1 MVSAE
6 DTSADELVV
15 GLEAF
20 LQLVAGAEH
29 HKDFSF
35 SNMLAGLREILT
47 ATSLFNQMDLYGH
60 SMGRLTIVELS
71 LLVQDL
77 QLSFTTT
84 QLRALWQLVTTVSRT
99 IIAGIWVAFFP
110 ECQH

>member
-1 MVSAE
+1 MRTGIGEAADVVRPDTVHPRMVSAE

-35 SNMLAGLREILT
+35 SNMLAGMYI
-47 ATSLFNQMDLYGH
+47 
-60 SMGRLTIVELS
+60 
-71 LLVQDL
+71 
-77 QLSFTTT
+77 
-84 QLRALWQLVTTVSRT
+84 T
-99 IIAGIWVAFFP
+99 IILMYI
-110 ECQH
+110 